1 MSLLGLYHPAPSPLH
16 RLPAGVKLGALLLAA
31 IVLFLV
37 PSALWLV
44 LTAVGCL
51 LLYGL
56 ARIPPRLVWAQLRPI
71 AFVVVFVFGA
81 QWLLAGLHTAILIC
95 ARLVALVALAGLMT
109 LTTRTTDLVATV
121 ERLLRPVRRFGV
133 DPARLGLLV
142 ALTLRSVP
150 VLAEIAGEIREA
162 QRARGIGWSVRGFVL
177 PFVIRT
183 LRRTEALGEALAAR
197 GVDDD

>member
-16 RLPAGVKLGALLLAA
+16 RLPAGVKLAALLVAA

-37 PSALWLV
+37 SSPYWLV
-44 LTAVGCL
+44 GAALGCL

-56 ARIPPRLVWAQLRPI
+56 ARIPLRLIWAQLKPI
-71 AFVVVFVFGA
+71 AFVVLFVFGA
-81 QWLLAGLHTAILIC
+81 QWLFAGLHTAILVC
-95 ARLVALVALAGLMT
+95 ARLIALVALAGLMT
-109 LTTRTTDLVATV
+109 LTTRTTELVATV
-121 ERLLRPVRRFGV
+121 EKLLQPLRRFGF
-133 DPARLGLLV
+133 DPTRFGLLV

-150 VLAEIAGEIREA
+150 VLSEIASDIREA
-162 QRARGIGWSVRGFVL
+162 QRARGIAWSVRGFVL

-183 LRRTEALGEALAAR
+183 LRRTEALGEALIAR